1 MRFRQWILNK
11 LRADDERASSAPA
24 TMSAEE
30 IANAVTK
37 ALLTQIE
44 EAQRTR

>member
-1 MRFRQWILNK
+1 MIQWVKKK
-11 LRADDERASSAPA
+11 LRADNKRVSSAPR
-24 TMSAEE
+24 TISAEE

-44 EAQRTR
+44 GAQRTR